1 MKIFFGTCLLGA
13 LVLASP
19 GSALAGIDLTV
30 NQGTVWQTLKT
41 GETTQGFLQIH
52 NTGDSA
58 DVLTGWACSIAN
70 ATSLV
75 GQDGKALPEL
85 TIQPGQTVTFAVSG
99 PHLILQ
105 QTRDAVVFGSVV
117 PCDFTFKNAGE
128 VAVYLNAVAAPGQH
142 G

>member
-1 MKIFFGTCLLGA
+1 MKNVFKAGLLGA
-13 LVLASP
+13 C
-19 GSALAGIDLTV
+19 ALAWGGIAQAGVGLTV
-30 NQGTVWQTLKT
+30 NHGAVWQTKKA

-52 NTGDSA
+52 NTGNSA
-58 DVLTGWACSIAN
+58 DVLTGWTCSIAN

-75 GQDGKALPEL
+75 GPDGKALGQL
-85 TIQPGQTVTFAVSG
+85 VIQPGQTVTFAASG
-99 PHLILQ
+99 PHLVLQ

-117 PCDFTFKNAGE
+117 PCDFTFQEAGD